1 MLYPNGRTVRPHVT
15 SPYGWRIHPLTGLR
29 RFHFGTDSVDHP
41 DGFNHAPEAGVV
53 TFARYNGGNGNEVRI
68 QGKTRLW
75 KLFHHSRIDV
85 KVGQVLAVGARTG
98 PTGTTGASTGIH
110 CHGECWRNSTSQDPF
125 AYIAANLSGGGAS
138 GGGIDDEGNPQMF
151 RLILTKRGTPAAGNL
166 YDMFTDFETLPNV
179 TWAEAIAYNTMA
191 DITTG
196 TLDGTSTANA
206 EERELVAGTRKVWA
220 RIQEANKRNRT
231 TASTPVIDNAAI
243 AAEVVK
249 LLPPPLTLEEIGA
262 EVIRQQKLAGN

>member
-110 CHGECWRNSTSQDPF
+110 CHGECWRNSISQDPF

-151 RLILTKRGTPAAGNL
+151 RLILTKKGSEPVENL
-166 YDMFTDFETLPNV
+166 YDMFTDLETLTGV
-179 TWAEAIAYNTMA
+179 TQPEALAYNTMA
-191 DITTG
+191 DIVTG
-196 TLDGTSTANA
+196 TLDGTATADA
-206 EERELVAGTRKVWA
+206 KERALVAGTRKVWG
-220 RIQEANKRNRT
+220 RIQEANKRNRVT
-231 TASTPVIDNAAI
+231 VPAPVIDHAAI

-249 LLPPPLTLEEIGA
+249 LLPAAPTADEIA
-262 EVIRQQKLAGN
+262 AKVIEYQKRPGN